1 MSGTAVACL
10 RLQRYNNDAV
20 LQDVINLFLSLLRL
34 LGNNRN

>member
-1 MSGTAVACL
+1 MPAELTSH
-10 RLQRYNNDAV
+10 AV